1 MKFRKL
7 FVLALMMAIFTC
19 FATSAQNSD
28 KITQAVMKVYNDHL
42 IKNPN
47 DYSTLF
53 MRANQLF
60 YNNDYD
66 AAMADVERV
75 IQLAPSKETELLFDA
90 YLLRGKIYEMKKDY
104 QAAMASQKSFVG

>member
-47 DYSTLF
+47 DYNTLF

-60 YNNDYD
+60 YNKSPYTNLP
-66 AAMADVERV
+66 
-75 IQLAPSKETELLFDA
+75 QSPS
-90 YLLRGKIYEMKKDY
+90 RW
-104 QAAMASQKSFVG
+104 FVFSI